1 MDKHNVEISKTL
13 SWLLRHNLHKTTLK
27 VEEDGYVKL
36 DDVLKLPKFKNVTVE
51 QVTHIVNENDKQ
63 RFSLIERYHELY
75 IRANQGHSTE
85 TGKLIKQSELLT
97 EITESLPCTE
107 NAEVTTLPECIH
119 GTTLKAWALIKDS
132 GLNRMNRTHIHFASG
147 QHAISGFRK
156 SSEVLI
162 YVNMKLAMA
171 DGIKFY
177 LSDNGVILT
186 EGVDGILDPK
196 YFSLVVQ
203 VML

>member
-1 MDKHNVEISKTL
+1 MDKQSVEISKTL

-27 VEEDGYVKL
+27 VEEDGYVKF
-36 DDVLKLPKFKNVTVE
+36 DDVLKLPKFKDITVE
-51 QVTHIVNENDKQ
+51 QVTYIVNENDKQ
-63 RFSLIERYHELY
+63 RFSLIERCGELY

-97 EITESLPCTE
+97 EITESLS
-107 NAEVTTLPECIH
+107 ECIH
-119 GTTLKAWALIKDS
+119 GTTIKAWALIKDS

-147 QHAISGFRK
+147 QHATSGFRK
-156 SSEVLI
+156 SSEILI
-162 YVNMKLAMA
+162 YVNMGLAMA

-186 EGVDGILDPK
+186 EGVNGILDPK
-196 YFSLVVQ
+196 YFSLVVK
-203 VML
+203 VIN